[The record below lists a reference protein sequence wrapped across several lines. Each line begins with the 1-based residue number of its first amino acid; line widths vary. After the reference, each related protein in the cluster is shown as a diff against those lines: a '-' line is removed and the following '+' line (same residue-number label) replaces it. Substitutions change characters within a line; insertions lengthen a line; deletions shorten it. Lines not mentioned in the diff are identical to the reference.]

1 MMHLKYI
8 NELLNM
14 HKIPMNRL
22 ILRKLDFH
30 TKNDTKKIY
39 KERKQI

>member
-1 MMHLKYI
+1 
-8 NELLNM
+8 M

-30 TKNDTKKIY
+30 TKNDTKKKGNKY
-39 KERKQI
+39 KHFLTKFLPLQV